1 MNATVSGLP
10 RALRVLLGPLAALG
24 LLLSV
29 QGCSTSAAATTV
41 TPGPTPASALQV
53 YNAFVTTEKVALVN
67 HDELLAV
74 SLLTGSQ
81 YTIAQAAYYAAVTTG
96 HPVTGPV
103 YGKPTL
109 YVPKL
114 ITYPQWFMAEVPEH
128 PDTGGAE
135 QTELL
140 VFDRPDAETIWA
152 LSGSAVLNQGAPA
165 LGVAVDSAGYATAL
179 ATSDPK
185 PKLRPDIVGAMH
197 ATVADDGPSSAA
209 AVAVAPGPET
219 TELYQVN
226 AALARQ
232 AAAQHNVYTWALE
245 GTSYPALRAAQD
257 GRRRA
262 GLLHD
267 DAGHRDRAGQAAAA
281 AQRRGREAAGH
292 PGTQRLPAA
301 AARRPGA
308 DPARPGGGRH
318 AQLRGA
324 RPRGQLSV
332 RPDPGHRQRR
342 RPHLRPRELVIRAGC
357 WWRPGPGW
365 PVGRPTAW

>member
-29 QGCSTSAAATTV
+29 QGCSASAAATTF

-67 HDELLAV
+67 HDELLAL

-81 YTIAQAAYYAAVTTG
+81 YTIAETAYYTAVTTG

-114 ITYPQWFMAEVPEH
+114 ITYPQWFMAAVPED
-128 PDTGGAE
+128 PATGGAE
-135 QTELL
+135 QTEVL
-140 VFDRPDAETIWA
+140 VFDRPDAEAIWA

-185 PKLRPDIVGAMH
+185 PKLRPDILGAMH
-197 ATVADDGPSSAA
+197 ATVTDDGPSSAA

-219 TELYQVN
+219 TGLYQVN

-232 AAAQHNVYTWALE
+232 AAAHHNAYTWSLE
-245 GTSYPALRAAQD
+245 GTSYPLFALRRTDGGALVFYTMTLDTATVPAKLPPPHSAAN
-257 GRRRA
+257 A
-262 GLLHD
+262 K
-267 DAGHRDRAGQAAAA
+267 
-281 AQRRGREAAGH
+281 
-292 PGTQRLPAA
+292 LPAIPVPSAYRPLLPADQAPIQHALA
-301 AARRPGA
+301 ADATLNYVA
-308 DPARPGGGRH
+308 LDPAASSASGRIQVIGSGGG
-318 AQLRGA
+318 
-324 RPRGQLSV
+324 
-332 RPDPGHRQRR
+332 
-342 RPHLRPRELVIRAGC
+342 
-357 WWRPGPGW
+357 
-365 PVGRPTAW
+365 PTYAHGN

>member
-29 QGCSTSAAATTV
+29 QGCSTSAAATTTM
-41 TPGPTPASALQV
+41 TPGPTPASALQI
-53 YNAFVTTEKVALVN
+53 YNGYVTTEKVALVN
-67 HDELLAV
+67 HDELLAL

-81 YTIAQAAYYAAVTTG
+81 YSITQAAYFAAVATG

-114 ITYPQWFMAEVPEH
+114 ITYPQWFMAAVPEH
-128 PDTGGAE
+128 PATGGAE
-135 QTELL
+135 QTEVL
-140 VFDRPDAETIWA
+140 VFDRPDAETKWA

-219 TELYQVN
+219 TEVVPGQRG
-226 AALARQ
+226 AGQ
-232 AAAQHNVYTWALE
+232 AGRRAPRRLHLGAGRDQL
-245 GTSYPALRAAQD
+245 SALRAAQD
-257 GRRRA
+257 GRQRA

-267 DAGHRDRAGQAAAA
+267 DADHRDRAGQAAAA
-281 AQRRGREAAGH
+281 AQHRERCRPSRYPAPTGRCCPPTSRRSS
-292 PGTQRLPAA
+292 TQLTANATLSYVALDPAA
-301 AARRPGA
+301 SSASGRIQVIGS
-308 DPARPGGGRH
+308 GGG
-318 AQLRGA
+318 
-324 RPRGQLSV
+324 
-332 RPDPGHRQRR
+332 
-342 RPHLRPRELVIRAGC
+342 
-357 WWRPGPGW
+357 
-365 PVGRPTAW
+365 PTYAHGN